1 MLLETEGLT
10 KRFGGITA
18 VDGVDFA
25 LEAGELCSIIGPNG
39 AGKTTFFNLLT
50 GVLEPSDGRIRF
62 DPPGSDG
69 GGRGGS
75 ADGDG
80 TGSALDI
87 TAASP
92 DETALAGIHRSYQIT
107 NLFPTL
113 SVLENVRV
121 AAQAGRGNDSWK
133 LWRNVSDF
141 EDHYAEATDI
151 LERVGLAGEAE
162 TATQNLSHGE
172 KRSLEIGVALAGDPD
187 LLLLD
192 EPTAGVSS
200 EGVDEVV
207 ALIEDV
213 AADHSVMLIE
223 HNMEVVMDISDRI
236 AVLHRGELIA
246 DGPPEDVR
254 GDETVQEAY
263 LGGYGREESGRDGGS
278 AEGSADGDAA
288 ADGGRRAGAGGGR
301 RVEERSRVEEGSR
314 SEERPHAGVGGER
327 P

>member
-25 LEAGELCSIIGPNG
+25 LETGELCSIIGPNG

-50 GVLEPSDGRIRF
+50 GVLEPSDGSIRF
-62 DPPGSDG
+62 APS
-69 GGRGGS
+69 GGRDAGAAS
-75 ADGDG
+75 AGADG
-80 TGSALDI
+80 TGSAIDI
-87 TAASP
+87 TTASP

-121 AAQAGRGNDSWK
+121 AAQASRGNDSWK
-133 LWRNVSDF
+133 LWRNVTDF
-141 EDHYAEATDI
+141 EDHYAEATAI
-151 LERVGLAGEAE
+151 LERIGLAEEAE
-162 TATQNLSHGE
+162 TVTQNLSHGE

-213 AADHSVMLIE
+213 AEDHSVMLIE

-254 GDETVQEAY
+254 GDEDVQEAY
-263 LGGYGREESGRDGGS
+263 LGGYGREGS
-278 AEGSADGDAA
+278 ADGRERSADEGGRSDGDAA
-288 ADGGRRAGAGGGR
+288 ADGGRRVRAGG
-301 RVEERSRVEEGSR
+301 ESR
-314 SEERPHAGVGGER
+314 
-327 P
+327 

>member
-1 MLLETEGLT
+1 MLLETDGLT

-62 DPPGSDG
+62 DPAGGADSTGSNG
-69 GGRGGS
+69 SGS
-75 ADGDG
+75 AGDD
-80 TGSALDI
+80 TALDI

-121 AAQAGRGNDSWK
+121 AAQASRGNDSWK

-141 EDHYAEATDI
+141 EDHYAEATAI
-151 LERVGLAGEAE
+151 LERIGLAAEAE
-162 TATQNLSHGE
+162 TVTQNLSHGE
-172 KRSLEIGVALAGDPD
+172 KRSLEVGVALAGDPD

-213 AADHSVMLIE
+213 AEDHSVMLIE

-278 AEGSADGDAA
+278 ADGPAESDAA
-288 ADGGRRAGAGGGR
+288 TDGGRQVGARAGRRADLGGD
-301 RVEERSRVEEGSR
+301 
-314 SEERPHAGVGGER
+314 RP
-327 P
+327 

>member
-62 DPPGSDG
+62 APS
-69 GGRGGS
+69 GGRDAGAAS
-75 ADGDG
+75 AGADG
-80 TGSALDI
+80 TGSAIDI
-87 TAASP
+87 TTASP

-121 AAQAGRGNDSWK
+121 AAQASRGNDSWK
-133 LWRNVSDF
+133 LWRNVTDF
-141 EDHYAEATDI
+141 EDHYAEATAI
-151 LERVGLAGEAE
+151 LERIGLAEEAE
-162 TATQNLSHGE
+162 TVTQNLSHGE
-172 KRSLEIGVALAGDPD
+172 KRGLEIGVALAGDPD

-213 AADHSVMLIE
+213 AEDHSVMLIE

-254 GDETVQEAY
+254 GDEDVQEAY
-263 LGGYGREESGRDGGS
+263 LGGYGREGS
-278 AEGSADGDAA
+278 ADGRERSADEGGRSDGDAA
-288 ADGGRRAGAGGGR
+288 ADGGRRVRAGG
-301 RVEERSRVEEGSR
+301 ESR
-314 SEERPHAGVGGER
+314 
-327 P
+327 

>member
-62 DPPGSDG
+62 APSAGDDTGKARAKTAG
-69 GGRGGS
+69 G
-75 ADGDG
+75 D
-80 TGSALDI
+80 SALDI
-87 TAASP
+87 TDASP
-92 DETALAGIHRSYQIT
+92 NETALAGIHRSYQIT

-133 LWRNVSDF
+133 LWRNVRDF
-141 EDHYAEATDI
+141 EDHYAEATEI
-151 LERVGLAGEAE
+151 LERIGLAAEAE
-162 TATQNLSHGE
+162 TVTQNLSHGE

-254 GDETVQEAY
+254 GDEAVQEAY
-263 LGGYGREESGRDGGS
+263 LGGYGREGSADDGGA
-278 AEGSADGDAA
+278 AEGDAGNSGADADRDGDAA
-288 ADGGRRAGAGGGR
+288 ADGGRRA
-301 RVEERSRVEEGSR
+301 S
-314 SEERPHAGVGGER
+314 VGGDSR
-327 P
+327 

>member
-62 DPPGSDG
+62 DPPADDGARAEAGSTAVDG
-69 GGRGGS
+69 ADSTAADGAGS
-75 ADGDG
+75 AV
-80 TGSALDI
+80 DI

-121 AAQAGRGNDSWK
+121 AAQASRGNDSWK
-133 LWRNVSDF
+133 LWRNVTEF
-141 EDHYAEATDI
+141 EDHYAEATAI
-151 LERVGLAGEAE
+151 LERIGLAAEAE
-162 TATQNLSHGE
+162 TVTENLSHGE

-254 GDETVQEAY
+254 GDEAVQEAY
-263 LGGYGREESGRDGGS
+263 LGGYGREGS
-278 AEGSADGDAA
+278 AGDGSAVGGDADGDAGADRDGDAA
-288 ADGGRRAGAGGGR
+288 ADGGRRA
-301 RVEERSRVEEGSR
+301 S
-314 SEERPHAGVGGER
+314 VGGDTR
-327 P
+327 

>member
-18 VDGVDFA
+18 VNGVDFA

-62 DPPGSDG
+62 DPPGGADSTGSGGAGPTGSD
-69 GGRGGS
+69 
-75 ADGDG
+75 
-80 TGSALDI
+80 SALDI

-113 SVLENVRV
+113 TVLENVRV
-121 AAQAGRGNDSWK
+121 AAQASRGNDSWK
-133 LWRNVSDF
+133 LWRNVADF
-141 EDHYAEATDI
+141 EDHYAEATAI
-151 LERVGLAGEAE
+151 LERIGLAGEAE
-162 TATQNLSHGE
+162 TVTENLSHGE

-254 GDETVQEAY
+254 GDEAVQEAY
-263 LGGYGREESGRDGGS
+263 LGGYGREGSGNGSGAPDGDAASHG
-278 AEGSADGDAA
+278 AADGDAA
-288 ADGGRRAGAGGGR
+288 TDGGRRASA
-301 RVEERSRVEEGSR
+301 
-314 SEERPHAGVGGER
+314 GGER

>member
-50 GVLEPSDGRIRF
+50 GVLEPSDGHIRF
-62 DPPGSDG
+62 APTAGDDTGQARAGTAG
-69 GGRGGS
+69 G
-75 ADGDG
+75 D
-80 TGSALDI
+80 SALDI
-87 TAASP
+87 TDASP
-92 DETALAGIHRSYQIT
+92 NETALAGIHRSYQIT

-121 AAQAGRGNDSWK
+121 AAQAGRGNDSWM
-133 LWRNVSDF
+133 LWRNVRDF
-141 EDHYAEATDI
+141 EDHYAEATEI
-151 LERVGLAGEAE
+151 LERIGLATEAE
-162 TATQNLSHGE
+162 TVTQNLSHGE

-246 DGPPEDVR
+246 DGPPEDVQ
-254 GDETVQEAY
+254 GDEAVQEAY
-263 LGGYGREESGRDGGS
+263 LGGYGREESAGAAGDGR
-278 AEGSADGDAA
+278 ADGDTA
-288 ADGGRRAGAGGGR
+288 ADGGRRVSAGGDG
-301 RVEERSRVEEGSR
+301 
-314 SEERPHAGVGGER
+314 P
-327 P
+327 

>member
-62 DPPGSDG
+62 DPSSDG
-69 GGRGGS
+69 GTSVGVTE
-75 ADGDG
+75 AAG
-80 TGSALDI
+80 TGSSLDI

-92 DETALAGIHRSYQIT
+92 NETALAGIHRSYQIT

-133 LWRNVSDF
+133 LWRNVADF
-141 EDHYAEATDI
+141 EDHYAEATAI
-151 LERVGLAGEAE
+151 LERIGLAGEAE
-162 TATQNLSHGE
+162 TVTENLSHGE

-213 AADHSVMLIE
+213 AEDHSVMLIE

-246 DGPPEDVR
+246 DGPPEDVQ
-254 GDETVQEAY
+254 GDEAVQEAY
-263 LGGYGREESGRDGGS
+263 LGGYGREESAGAAGDDR
-278 AEGSADGDAA
+278 ADGDAA
-288 ADGGRRAGAGGGR
+288 ADGGRRASAGGDG
-301 RVEERSRVEEGSR
+301 
-314 SEERPHAGVGGER
+314 P
-327 P
+327 

>member
-18 VDGVDFA
+18 VDGVDFV
-25 LEAGELCSIIGPNG
+25 LETGELCSIIGPNG

-50 GVLEPSDGRIRF
+50 GVLEPSDGSIRF
-62 DPPGSDG
+62 APS
-69 GGRGGS
+69 GGRDAGAAS
-75 ADGDG
+75 AGADG
-80 TGSALDI
+80 TGSAIDI
-87 TAASP
+87 TTASP

-121 AAQAGRGNDSWK
+121 AAQASRGNDSWK
-133 LWRNVSDF
+133 LWRNVTDF
-141 EDHYAEATDI
+141 EDHYAEATAI
-151 LERVGLAGEAE
+151 LERIGLAEEAE
-162 TATQNLSHGE
+162 TVTQNLSHGE

-213 AADHSVMLIE
+213 AEDHSVMLIE

-254 GDETVQEAY
+254 GDEDVQEAY
-263 LGGYGREESGRDGGS
+263 LGGYGREGS
-278 AEGSADGDAA
+278 ADGRERSADEGGRSDGDAA
-288 ADGGRRAGAGGGR
+288 ADGGRRVRAGG
-301 RVEERSRVEEGSR
+301 ESR
-314 SEERPHAGVGGER
+314 
-327 P
+327 

>member
-62 DPPGSDG
+62 DPPGGAGPGDG
-69 GGRGGS
+69 AAGGS
-75 ADGDG
+75 D
-80 TGSALDI
+80 SALDI

-121 AAQAGRGNDSWK
+121 AAQASRGSDSWK
-133 LWRNVSDF
+133 LWRNVADF
-141 EDHYAEATDI
+141 EEHYAEATAI
-151 LERVGLAGEAE
+151 LERIGLADEAE
-162 TATQNLSHGE
+162 TVTENLSHGE

-223 HNMEVVMDISDRI
+223 HNVEMVMEVSDRI
-236 AVLHRGELIA
+236 AVLHRGEVIA

-254 GDETVQEAY
+254 GDEAVQEAY
-263 LGGYGREESGRDGGS
+263 LGGYGREES
-278 AEGSADGDAA
+278 AEGGEPSDGEAA
-288 ADGGRRAGAGGGR
+288 ADGGRRASAGG
-301 RVEERSRVEEGSR
+301 E
-314 SEERPHAGVGGER
+314 P

>member
-18 VDGVDFA
+18 VDGLDFA

-50 GVLEPSDGRIRF
+50 GVLEPSDGTIRF
-62 DPPGSDG
+62 DPPGRASD
-69 GGRGGS
+69 
-75 ADGDG
+75 APVDV
-80 TGSALDI
+80 
-87 TAASP
+87 TAAAP

-113 SVLENVRV
+113 TVLENVRI
-121 AAQAGRGNDSWK
+121 AAQASRGNDSWK
-133 LWRNVSDF
+133 LWRNVNEFD
-141 EDHYAEATDI
+141 DHYAEATAI
-151 LERVGLAGEAE
+151 LERVGLTGAGE
-162 TATQNLSHGE
+162 TVTQNLSHGE
-172 KRSLEIGVALAGDPD
+172 KRSLEVGVALAGDPD

-200 EGVDEVV
+200 DGVDDVV

-213 AADHSVMLIE
+213 AEDHSVMLIE

-236 AVLHRGELIA
+236 AVLHRGALIA

-254 GDETVQEAY
+254 GDEAVQEAY
-263 LGGYGREESGRDGGS
+263 LGGYGRE
-278 AEGSADGDAA
+278 GSADEGASGAADPDETGDAA
-288 ADGGRRAGAGGGR
+288 ADGGRRVIAR
-301 RVEERSRVEEGSR
+301 
-314 SEERPHAGVGGER
+314 GER
-327 P
+327 R

>member
-62 DPPGSDG
+62 DPPGGAAGTDG
-69 GGRGGS
+69 S
-75 ADGDG
+75 
-80 TGSALDI
+80 GSALDI

-113 SVLENVRV
+113 TVLENVRV
-121 AAQAGRGNDSWK
+121 AAQASRGNDSWK
-133 LWRNVSDF
+133 LWRNVADF
-141 EDHYAEATDI
+141 EEHYAEATAI
-151 LERVGLAGEAE
+151 LERIGLAAEAE
-162 TATQNLSHGE
+162 TVTENLSHGE

-207 ALIEDV
+207 GLIEDV
-213 AADHSVMLIE
+213 AEDHSVMLIE

-246 DGPPEDVR
+246 DGPPGDVR
-254 GDETVQEAY
+254 GDPAVQEAY
-263 LGGYGREESGRDGGS
+263 LGGYGREGAGDDSAAGEGTGDDTEESDGT
-278 AEGSADGDAA
+278 ADRDGDAA
-288 ADGGRRAGAGGGR
+288 ADGGRRA
-301 RVEERSRVEEGSR
+301 S
-314 SEERPHAGVGGER
+314 VGGEPR
-327 P
+327 

>member
-50 GVLEPSDGRIRF
+50 GVLEPSDGSIRF
-62 DPPGSDG
+62 APSGDG
-69 GGRGGS
+69 GPEP
-75 ADGDG
+75 AV
-80 TGSALDI
+80 DI

-92 DETALAGIHRSYQIT
+92 NETALAGIHRSYQIT

-121 AAQAGRGNDSWK
+121 AAQASRGSDSWK
-133 LWRNVSDF
+133 LWRNVADF
-141 EDHYAEATDI
+141 EEHYAEATAI
-151 LERVGLAGEAE
+151 LERIGLADEAE
-162 TATQNLSHGE
+162 TVTENLSHGE

-223 HNMEVVMDISDRI
+223 HNVEMVMDVSDRI

-254 GDETVQEAY
+254 GDEAVQEAY
-263 LGGYGREESGRDGGS
+263 LGGYGREES
-278 AEGSADGDAA
+278 AEGGEHAEGDAA
-288 ADGGRRAGAGGGR
+288 ADGGRRASAGGG
-301 RVEERSRVEEGSR
+301 
-314 SEERPHAGVGGER
+314 P

>member
-18 VDGVDFA
+18 VDDVDFA
-25 LEAGELCSIIGPNG
+25 LEAGQLCSIIGPNG

-50 GVLEPSDGRIRF
+50 GVLEPSEGSIRF
-62 DPPGSDG
+62 APSSG
-69 GGRGGS
+69 GAES
-75 ADGDG
+75 AV
-80 TGSALDI
+80 DI

-121 AAQAGRGNDSWK
+121 AAQASRGTDAWK
-133 LWRNVSDF
+133 LWRNVGEF
-141 EDHYAEATDI
+141 EEHYAEAAAI
-151 LERVGLAGEAE
+151 LERVGLAAEAE
-162 TATQNLSHGE
+162 TVTENLSHGE

-223 HNMEVVMDISDRI
+223 HNVEMVMEVSDRI
-236 AVLHRGELIA
+236 AVLHRGEVIA

-254 GDETVQEAY
+254 GDEAVQEAY
-263 LGGYGREESGRDGGS
+263 LGGYGREES
-278 AEGSADGDAA
+278 AEGGEPSDGEAA
-288 ADGGRRAGAGGGR
+288 ADGGRRASAGG
-301 RVEERSRVEEGSR
+301 E
-314 SEERPHAGVGGER
+314 P

>member
-62 DPPGSDG
+62 DPPDRADSDA
-69 GGRGGS
+69 S
-75 ADGDG
+75 V
-80 TGSALDI
+80 DI

-121 AAQAGRGNDSWK
+121 AAQASRGNDSWK
-133 LWRNVSDF
+133 LWRNVTEF
-141 EDHYAEATDI
+141 EDHYAEATRI
-151 LERVGLAGEAE
+151 LERIGLAGDAE
-162 TATQNLSHGE
+162 TVTENLSHGE

-200 EGVDEVV
+200 EGVEEVV

-254 GDETVQEAY
+254 GDEVVQEAY
-263 LGGYGREESGRDGGS
+263 LGGYGREGSEDGFAESETATD
-278 AEGSADGDAA
+278 DGDAA
-288 ADGGRRAGAGGGR
+288 ADGGRRVRAGGEPR
-301 RVEERSRVEEGSR
+301 
-314 SEERPHAGVGGER
+314 
-327 P
+327 

>member
-62 DPPGSDG
+62 DPAG
-69 GGRGGS
+69 
-75 ADGDG
+75 DGDG
-80 TGSALDI
+80 GSPVDI

-121 AAQAGRGNDSWK
+121 AAQASRGNDSWK
-133 LWRNVSDF
+133 LWRNVADF
-141 EDHYAEATDI
+141 EAHYAEATAI
-151 LERVGLAGEAE
+151 LERIGLAGEAE
-162 TATQNLSHGE
+162 TVTENLSHGE

-200 EGVDEVV
+200 EGVEEVV

-213 AADHSVMLIE
+213 AEDHSVMLIE

-254 GDETVQEAY
+254 GDEAVQEAY
-263 LGGYGREESGRDGGS
+263 LGGYGREESEDGS
-278 AEGSADGDAA
+278 AAGEGSGGDADRDDAADRDGDAV
-288 ADGGRRAGAGGGR
+288 ADGGRRASAGGEPR
-301 RVEERSRVEEGSR
+301 
-314 SEERPHAGVGGER
+314 
-327 P
+327 

>member
-25 LEAGELCSIIGPNG
+25 LETGELCSIIGPNG

-62 DPPGSDG
+62 DPAAGDGAADG
-69 GGRGGS
+69 GSTAAGG
-75 ADGDG
+75 ADSTVAGG
-80 TGSALDI
+80 TGSAVDI

-121 AAQAGRGNDSWK
+121 AAQASRGNDSWK
-133 LWRNVSDF
+133 LWRNVTDF
-141 EDHYAEATDI
+141 EEHYAEATAI
-151 LERVGLAGEAE
+151 LERIGLAAEAE
-162 TATQNLSHGE
+162 TVTENLSHGE
-172 KRSLEIGVALAGDPD
+172 KRSLEIGVALAGNPD

-254 GDETVQEAY
+254 GDEAVQEAY
-263 LGGYGREESGRDGGS
+263 LGGYGREGSAGDGGA
-278 AEGSADGDAA
+278 AEGDADGDAGADRDGDAA
-288 ADGGRRAGAGGGR
+288 ADGGRRASAGGD
-301 RVEERSRVEEGSR
+301 SR
-314 SEERPHAGVGGER
+314 
-327 P
+327 

>member
-25 LEAGELCSIIGPNG
+25 LETGELCSIIGPNG

-50 GVLEPSDGRIRF
+50 GVLEPSDGSIRF
-62 DPPGSDG
+62 APS
-69 GGRGGS
+69 GGRDAGAAS
-75 ADGDG
+75 AGADG
-80 TGSALDI
+80 TGSAIDI
-87 TAASP
+87 TTASP

-121 AAQAGRGNDSWK
+121 AAQASRGNDSWK
-133 LWRNVSDF
+133 LWRNVTDF
-141 EDHYAEATDI
+141 EDHYAEATAI
-151 LERVGLAGEAE
+151 LERIGLAEEAE
-162 TATQNLSHGE
+162 TVTQNLSHGE

-213 AADHSVMLIE
+213 AEDHSVMLIE

-254 GDETVQEAY
+254 GDEDVQEAY
-263 LGGYGREESGRDGGS
+263 LGGYGREGS
-278 AEGSADGDAA
+278 ADGRERSADEGGRSDGDAA
-288 ADGGRRAGAGGGR
+288 ADGGRRVRAGG
-301 RVEERSRVEEGSR
+301 ES
-314 SEERPHAGVGGER
+314 P
-327 P
+327 

>member
-18 VDGVDFA
+18 VNGVDFA

-62 DPPGSDG
+62 DPPGGADSTGSGGAGPTGSD
-69 GGRGGS
+69 
-75 ADGDG
+75 
-80 TGSALDI
+80 SALDI

-113 SVLENVRV
+113 TVLENVRV

-133 LWRNVSDF
+133 LWRNVADF
-141 EDHYAEATDI
+141 EDHYAEATAI
-151 LERVGLAGEAE
+151 LERIGLAGEAE
-162 TATQNLSHGE
+162 TVTENLSHGE

-213 AADHSVMLIE
+213 AEDHSVMLIE

-254 GDETVQEAY
+254 GDEAVQEAY
-263 LGGYGREESGRDGGS
+263 LGGYGREGSADDGGA
-278 AEGSADGDAA
+278 AEGDANGDAGNSGADADRDGDAA
-288 ADGGRRAGAGGGR
+288 ADGGRRA
-301 RVEERSRVEEGSR
+301 S
-314 SEERPHAGVGGER
+314 VGGDSR
-327 P
+327 

>member
-18 VDGVDFA
+18 VDGLDFA
-25 LEAGELCSIIGPNG
+25 LDAGELCSIIGPNG

-50 GVLEPSDGRIRF
+50 GVLEPSDGTIRF
-62 DPPGSDG
+62 DPA
-69 GGRGGS
+69 GRG
-75 ADGDG
+75 AGDP
-80 TGSALDI
+80 AVDI
-87 TAASP
+87 TTAAP

-113 SVLENVRV
+113 TVLENVRI

-133 LWRNVSDF
+133 LWRNVNEFD
-141 EDHYAEATDI
+141 DHYAEATAI
-151 LERVGLAGEAE
+151 LERIGLSGAGE
-162 TATQNLSHGE
+162 TVTQNLSHGE

-200 EGVDEVV
+200 DGVDEVV

-213 AADHSVMLIE
+213 AEDHSVMLIE

-254 GDETVQEAY
+254 GDEAVQEAY
-263 LGGYGREESGRDGGS
+263 LGGYGRE
-278 AEGSADGDAA
+278 GSADERASGAADADETGDAA
-288 ADGGRRAGAGGGR
+288 ADGGRR
-301 RVEERSRVEEGSR
+301 VSR
-314 SEERPHAGVGGER
+314 GEKR
-327 P
+327 

>member
-62 DPPGSDG
+62 DPAG
-69 GGRGGS
+69 GGAGTAGTDGS
-75 ADGDG
+75 
-80 TGSALDI
+80 GSALDI

-113 SVLENVRV
+113 TVLENVRV
-121 AAQAGRGNDSWK
+121 AAQASRGNDSWK
-133 LWRNVSDF
+133 LWRNVADF
-141 EDHYAEATDI
+141 EEHYAEATAI
-151 LERVGLAGEAE
+151 LERIGLAAEAE
-162 TATQNLSHGE
+162 TVTENLSHGE

-213 AADHSVMLIE
+213 AEDHSVMLIE

-254 GDETVQEAY
+254 GDPAVQEAY
-263 LGGYGREESGRDGGS
+263 LGGYGREGSEDNSATAAGTGDGTE
-278 AEGSADGDAA
+278 EGDGAADRDGDAA
-288 ADGGRRAGAGGGR
+288 ADGGRRASAGGEPR
-301 RVEERSRVEEGSR
+301 
-314 SEERPHAGVGGER
+314 
-327 P
+327 

>member
-18 VDGVDFA
+18 VDELDFA

-50 GVLEPSDGRIRF
+50 GVLEPSDGTIRF
-62 DPPGSDG
+62 DPPARASD
-69 GGRGGS
+69 
-75 ADGDG
+75 APV
-80 TGSALDI
+80 DI
-87 TAASP
+87 TAAAP

-113 SVLENVRV
+113 TVLENVRI
-121 AAQAGRGNDSWK
+121 AAQASRGNDSWK
-133 LWRNVSDF
+133 LWRNVNEFD
-141 EDHYAEATDI
+141 DHYAEATAI
-151 LERVGLAGEAE
+151 LERIGLAGAGE
-162 TATQNLSHGE
+162 TVTQNLSHGE

-200 EGVDEVV
+200 DGVDEVV
-207 ALIEDV
+207 DLIEDV
-213 AADHSVMLIE
+213 AEDHSVMLIE

-236 AVLHRGELIA
+236 AVLHRGALIA

-254 GDETVQEAY
+254 GDEAVQEAY
-263 LGGYGREESGRDGGS
+263 LGGYGRE
-278 AEGSADGDAA
+278 GSADEDASEAADADGTGDAA
-288 ADGGRRAGAGGGR
+288 ADGGRRVSVR
-301 RVEERSRVEEGSR
+301 
-314 SEERPHAGVGGER
+314 GER
-327 P
+327 R

>member
-25 LEAGELCSIIGPNG
+25 LETGELCSIIGPNG

-50 GVLEPSDGRIRF
+50 GVLEPSDGSIRF
-62 DPPGSDG
+62 APS
-69 GGRGGS
+69 GGRDAGAAS
-75 ADGDG
+75 AGADG
-80 TGSALDI
+80 TGSAIDI
-87 TAASP
+87 TTASP

-121 AAQAGRGNDSWK
+121 AAQASRGNDSWK
-133 LWRNVSDF
+133 LWRNVTDF
-141 EDHYAEATDI
+141 EDHYAEATAI
-151 LERVGLAGEAE
+151 LERIGLAEEAE
-162 TATQNLSHGE
+162 TVTQNLSHGE

-213 AADHSVMLIE
+213 AEDHSVMLIE

-254 GDETVQEAY
+254 GDEDVQEAY
-263 LGGYGREESGRDGGS
+263 LGGYGRERSADGRERSADEGGRS
-278 AEGSADGDAA
+278 DGDAA
-288 ADGGRRAGAGGGR
+288 ADGGRRVRAGG
-301 RVEERSRVEEGSR
+301 ESR
-314 SEERPHAGVGGER
+314 
-327 P
+327 

>member
-1 MLLETEGLT
+1 MLLETDGLT

-25 LEAGELCSIIGPNG
+25 LESGELCSIIGPNG

-62 DPPGSDG
+62 DPPAGGDDGSPV
-69 GGRGGS
+69 
-75 ADGDG
+75 
-80 TGSALDI
+80 DI
-87 TAASP
+87 TTASP

-121 AAQAGRGNDSWK
+121 AAQASRGNDSWK
-133 LWRNVSDF
+133 LWRNVGEF
-141 EDHYAEATDI
+141 EEHYAEATAI
-151 LERVGLAGEAE
+151 LERVGLAGAAE
-162 TATQNLSHGE
+162 TVTENLSHGE

-213 AADHSVMLIE
+213 AEDHSVMLIE

-254 GDETVQEAY
+254 GDDAVQEAY
-263 LGGYGREESGRDGGS
+263 LGGYGREESA
-278 AEGSADGDAA
+278 AEGGTSDENVAVGGEGDAA
-288 ADGGRRAGAGGGR
+288 PDGGRRASAGG
-301 RVEERSRVEEGSR
+301 ESR
-314 SEERPHAGVGGER
+314 
-327 P
+327 

>member
-18 VDGVDFA
+18 VNGVDFA

-62 DPPGSDG
+62 DPTGDG
-69 GGRGGS
+69 GGGAAS
-75 ADGDG
+75 AAADG

-121 AAQAGRGNDSWK
+121 AAQASRGNDSWK
-133 LWRNVSDF
+133 LWRNVADF
-141 EDHYAEATDI
+141 EDHYAEATRI
-151 LERVGLAGEAE
+151 LERIGLAGEAE
-162 TATQNLSHGE
+162 TVTQNLSHGE

-200 EGVDEVV
+200 EGVDDVV

-254 GDETVQEAY
+254 GDEAVQEAY
-263 LGGYGREESGRDGGS
+263 LGGYGRE
-278 AEGSADGDAA
+278 GSADGGGAADGDAGA
-288 ADGGRRAGAGGGR
+288 DSDGDAVADGGRRLR
-301 RVEERSRVEEGSR
+301 
-314 SEERPHAGVGGER
+314 VGGEPR
-327 P
+327 

>member
-50 GVLEPSDGRIRF
+50 GVLEPSDGEIRF
-62 DPPGSDG
+62 DP
-69 GGRGGS
+69 GGRG
-75 ADGDG
+75 AGDPPV
-80 TGSALDI
+80 DI
-87 TAASP
+87 TTASP

-113 SVLENVRV
+113 TVLENVRV

-133 LWRNVSDF
+133 LWRNVNEFD
-141 EDHYAEATDI
+141 DHYAEATAI
-151 LERVGLAGEAE
+151 LERIGLAGAAE
-162 TATQNLSHGE
+162 TVTQNLSHGE

-200 EGVDEVV
+200 DGVDEVV

-213 AADHSVMLIE
+213 AEDHSVMLIE
-223 HNMEVVMDISDRI
+223 HNMEVVMGISDRI

-254 GDETVQEAY
+254 GDDDVQEAY
-263 LGGYGREESGRDGGS
+263 LGGYGREESGDRDASG
-278 AEGSADGDAA
+278 AADADEAGDAA
-288 ADGGRRAGAGGGR
+288 ADGGRRASAR
-301 RVEERSRVEEGSR
+301 
-314 SEERPHAGVGGER
+314 GER
-327 P
+327 R

>member
-62 DPPGSDG
+62 DPSSDG
-69 GGRGGS
+69 GTSVGVTE
-75 ADGDG
+75 AAG
-80 TGSALDI
+80 TGSSLDI

-92 DETALAGIHRSYQIT
+92 NETALAGIHRSYQIT

-133 LWRNVSDF
+133 LWRNVADF
-141 EDHYAEATDI
+141 EDHYAEATAI
-151 LERVGLAGEAE
+151 LERIGLAGEAE
-162 TATQNLSHGE
+162 TVTENLSHGE

-236 AVLHRGELIA
+236 AVLHRGEVIA

-254 GDETVQEAY
+254 GDEAVQEAY
-263 LGGYGREESGRDGGS
+263 LGGYGREKSAGGAASPEADGG
-278 AEGSADGDAA
+278 AAADRSDDRDPDAA
-288 ADGGRRAGAGGGR
+288 ADGGRRAIAREGR
-301 RVEERSRVEEGSR
+301 RVD
-314 SEERPHAGVGGER
+314 VGGDR

>member
-25 LEAGELCSIIGPNG
+25 LETGELCSIIGPNG

-62 DPPGSDG
+62 DPESG
-69 GGRGGS
+69 GDAGGAS
-75 ADGDG
+75 AGADG
-80 TGSALDI
+80 TGSAIDI

-121 AAQAGRGNDSWK
+121 AAQASRGSDSWK
-133 LWRNVSDF
+133 LWRNVADF
-141 EDHYAEATDI
+141 EDHYAEATRI
-151 LERVGLAGEAE
+151 LERIGLAGEAE
-162 TATQNLSHGE
+162 TVTQNLSHGE
-172 KRSLEIGVALAGDPD
+172 KRSLEIGVALAGNPD

-200 EGVDEVV
+200 EGVDDVV

-213 AADHSVMLIE
+213 AEDHSVMLIE

-254 GDETVQEAY
+254 GDEAVQEAY
-263 LGGYGREESGRDGGS
+263 LGGYGREGSEAAGDGSDDEATDGDV
-278 AEGSADGDAA
+278 ADGDAA
-288 ADGGRRAGAGGGR
+288 ADGGRRVRAGGEPR
-301 RVEERSRVEEGSR
+301 
-314 SEERPHAGVGGER
+314 
-327 P
+327 

>member
-1 MLLETEGLT
+1 MLLETDGLT

-25 LEAGELCSIIGPNG
+25 LESGELCSIIGPNG

-62 DPPGSDG
+62 DPPAGGDDGSPV
-69 GGRGGS
+69 
-75 ADGDG
+75 
-80 TGSALDI
+80 DI
-87 TAASP
+87 TTASP

-121 AAQAGRGNDSWK
+121 AAQASRGNDSWK
-133 LWRNVSDF
+133 LWRNVGEF
-141 EDHYAEATDI
+141 EEHYAEATAI
-151 LERVGLAGEAE
+151 LERVGLAGAAE
-162 TATQNLSHGE
+162 TVTENLSHGE

-213 AADHSVMLIE
+213 AEDHSVMLIE

-254 GDETVQEAY
+254 GDDAVQEAY
-263 LGGYGREESGRDGGS
+263 LGGYGREESA
-278 AEGSADGDAA
+278 AEGGTSDENVAVDGEGDAA
-288 ADGGRRAGAGGGR
+288 PDGGRRASAGG
-301 RVEERSRVEEGSR
+301 ESR
-314 SEERPHAGVGGER
+314 
-327 P
+327 